1 MTLEPEDVLKRLPGL
16 DCGDCGFKGCA
27 EMADAISH
35 GEKSFKDCVVIKA
48 GRKVEI
54 RVGDSDIP
62 VGSFVQGFIAKTVL
76 GMVSSLKKAE
86 VKAGDVVELR
96 IRVDEDDIR

>member
-1 MTLEPEDVLKRLPGL
+1 M
-16 DCGDCGFKGCA
+16 A
-27 EMADAISH
+27 EAISV
-35 GEKSFKDCVVIKA
+35 GEKSFMDCVVIKA
-48 GRKVEI
+48 GRKVEV
-54 RVGDSDIP
+54 RVGGSNIP

-76 GMVSSLKKAE
+76 GMVSALKKAD

>member
-1 MTLEPEDVLKRLPGL
+1 MNSEDALKKLPGL
-16 DCGDCGFKGCA
+16 DCGDCGYDGCA
-27 EMADAISH
+27 EMAEAIA
-35 GEKSFKDCVVIKA
+35 GREKNFADCVVIKA

-54 RVGDSDIP
+54 RVGGSDIP

-76 GMVSSLKKAE
+76 GMISSLKKAE
-86 VKAGDVVELR
+86 VKPGDLVELK